1 MKLSLIAST
10 LALAATALAE
20 SHTVTLVNNCPSG
33 NPVFLYQGNGPRGSG
48 TIDGQV
54 LGGVAWVDGF
64 AGADCQS
71 SGVNC
76 GIVEFTLTNPDDP
89 DNTQNAADYSL
100 LTGDGLGNHQLRYT
114 EYTVPFIVDSS
125 TGAVVSDSYRIAEY
139 LDKIYPDTPRLVPEG
154 TEGLQW
160 AFGDAILLRLYRFWG
175 WVRPLMI
182 EKAHN
187 KEFLKGVE
195 KAYGPPMPPMSDE
208 EKKATWGV
216 VKAALDDIS
225 KYYKEGQLFL
235 TGDKPIYADFSF
247 IPIFFV
253 VKTLFGNDSEE
264 WKEVASWNGGRW
276 AKMLDAAQYMSTEVV

>member
-1 MKLSLIAST
+1 MIT
-10 LALAATALAE
+10 LYDVGPATN
-20 SHTVTLVNNCPSG
+20 SSIPYKVSWVN
-33 NPVFLYQGNGPRGSG
+33 F
-48 TIDGQV
+48 
-54 LGGVAWVDGF
+54 
-64 AGADCQS
+64 
-71 SGVNC
+71 
-76 GIVEFTLTNPDDP
+76 FTLEETAKSVG
-89 DNTQNAADYSL
+89 AAPTSVRA
-100 LTGDGLGNHQLRYT
+100 DGT
-114 EYTVPFIVDSS
+114 PKYTVPFIVDSS

-160 AFGDAILLRLYRFWG
+160 AFGDAILLRVIPILG
-175 WVRPLMI
+175 LVRPLI

-208 EKKATWGV
+208 EKRATWGV